1 MKIILDKIER
11 ISISI
16 AILIFASGCFIQGG
30 SFLLPA
36 FFIAG
41 MLGIW
46 VQERIRKRKAGVKS
60 RIGRHAVVMSG
71 ADCIQACSVV
81 GASDGADGISTHHMG
96 DRQHSWMSMDSGTYE
111 PSTMFD
117 IGSSHA
123 CNIDGSPMCGSTD
136 IHGNPYGVT

>member
-41 MLGIW
+41 MLG
-46 VQERIRKRKAGVKS
+46 
-60 RIGRHAVVMSG
+60 
-71 ADCIQACSVV
+71 
-81 GASDGADGISTHHMG
+81 
-96 DRQHSWMSMDSGTYE
+96 